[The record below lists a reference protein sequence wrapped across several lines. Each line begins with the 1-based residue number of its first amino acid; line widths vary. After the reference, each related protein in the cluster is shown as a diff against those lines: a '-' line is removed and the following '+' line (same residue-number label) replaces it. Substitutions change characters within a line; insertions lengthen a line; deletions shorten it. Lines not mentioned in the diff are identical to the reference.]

1 MSWSS
6 SINGL
11 SLLLLLLLSLS
22 QPANTEHFQAPVINR
37 DALGQL
43 GFLGEYAGISP
54 YRSTKQFES
63 INPSISSVLLKD
75 DDIYEL
81 ITSVDGSID
90 ATCLLSHSDTTDIYL
105 AGTFTLVN
113 KTLVNN
119 IARFDSRTRTFAALD
134 RGVDGPVHTLFC
146 DSTSQTVYVGGDF
159 TAPVGLSNNT
169 LQSFGRSIAMWQ
181 NGNWSAVPWKGFN
194 GPVYT
199 ISPNVE
205 RNTILFGGRFDATGD
220 GQYFNANSSQSVNMD
235 QPTIIS
241 SGNSALAGD
250 YSNPNNIV
258 CPNSTPQSPGKPWL
272 LQDNVP
278 GYWQAAFAY
287 PVQPSLFRLSNAH
300 FEGRGAQTFGIIAM
314 GSNDYFQLSY
324 VDPTTQQ
331 ITLCSENC
339 TLSNDENVAY
349 QDFTVMNPISTS
361 GIRIY
366 VNSWFGAGGGLGNV
380 QIFQSDIALHAH
392 LGTTNPQCSSSPTA
406 STAVTGEWQEK
417 FVYGSY
423 QNFLTATFPASQ
435 IRSSNASITYI
446 PYVPAQGQYNVYTNT
461 PGCVGSSSCDERV
474 QIELLMEFSPGNRSS
489 IIVDQKVTEDKITL
503 IYSGFIASTSSTF
516 QPKVVLRTALNA
528 TSPISGTVSVVA
540 DSLQFIRNSTG
551 SALAS
556 ILEYS
561 PYNMTRNI
569 TPAWKPLAQQLIP
582 GSTVKTIEASNASTL
597 YIGGQFASTKNTY
610 RNIVSYDY
618 NIDGGRLVAL
628 NDVGVDGNVT
638 ALKQLGSRLFIGGAF
653 TRTVSGDSTAFNNV
667 ACYDTNQQVWS
678 TLEKGTDGPVENIV
692 VSLLNK
698 TVTFSGTMTH
708 ALLDDGSSKV
718 SVGNIVWDVVN
729 HRWTDSPSL
738 IVGSLLS
745 TYQLNEKTSLLAGRL
760 GSAQTYR
767 ADGAAIS
774 NTQSAWAPYLFN
786 AAEDGVINTGLFW
799 HDTSTGQNKTV
810 IIIGGRF
817 QMGNISNLAMY
828 KDGSWRGIGQ
838 LNGEVRSLA
847 VLNNQ
852 LYIGGQF
859 NGTLL
864 TSKPDSFAIYDLVE
878 DISVDI
884 VGVHGTDRLP
894 GLVNVIQVQDDGRAI
909 YIGGNFSSVGS
920 LNCAS
925 VCAFDTRTRQWDRVA
940 QGLDGI
946 VHAITTSNNQI
957 MAVGNLSLNGRPT
970 YIAQLNNRGFWTAS
984 LARSSAVAGVP
995 TAALAAPSQT
1005 VIAGRRWY
1013 SRQDG
1018 PEPMPP
1024 WLPNQRASSLI
1035 AMLDAA
1041 QIGALGV
1048 AMDMKE
1054 KGQGSSIVTPGQTDS
1069 VMDVTDHR
1077 VSYLGAVSSLAFG
1090 PLMAA
1095 AASGTNTGSA
1105 SEEAPHLYY
1114 AKYPFEA
1121 KEYGELGFDSN
1132 EAIVVI
1138 DTSDSVWWMGYRD
1151 DGQGKAISGLFPSN
1165 YVTDTRPI

>member
-1 MSWSS
+1 
-6 SINGL
+6 
-11 SLLLLLLLSLS
+11 
-22 QPANTEHFQAPVINR
+22 
-37 DALGQL
+37 
-43 GFLGEYAGISP
+43 
-54 YRSTKQFES
+54 
-63 INPSISSVLLKD
+63 
-75 DDIYEL
+75 
-81 ITSVDGSID
+81 
-90 ATCLLSHSDTTDIYL
+90 
-105 AGTFTLVN
+105 
-113 KTLVNN
+113 
-119 IARFDSRTRTFAALD
+119 
-134 RGVDGPVHTLFC
+134 
-146 DSTSQTVYVGGDF
+146 
-159 TAPVGLSNNT
+159 
-169 LQSFGRSIAMWQ
+169 MWQ

-920 LNCAS
+920 LNC
-925 VCAFDTRTRQWDRVA
+925 
-940 QGLDGI
+940 LDGI

-1005 VIAGRRWY
+1005 VIAGSDGTSAYLGSWDGQSYTNLGSKLGPSSEITQLMYVPVVTNDSNSVLRQFPAQSGDILMVVGNLNIESFGNVSAAMFDGSSWYPYIVSSKIDGMPGLISKIFHESACCTVSDVNHHLPIPTVILISIAISLGLIFALVAAGFFVIYLRRWY